1 MSVSSEAVR
10 VLLKTV
16 DRQKYK
22 DFHFHLKLPEV
33 EKYRCFSWLDD
44 FAV

>member
-22 DFHFHLKLPEV
+22 DFHLKLPEV

-44 FAV
+44 FVV